1 MLLQCH
7 NQQTNREYLPCA
19 YWTKYLCSECR
30 QTYRKEQ
37 NKSWSY
43 EEIIEKVI
51 RIPKRYTRQCST
63 SILIRKCP
71 LKPWG
76 DNSTYI
82 LLRTT
87 GMMAFRLAW
96 DDVIQVDYVN
106 IKWSNYFGEP
116 LCSWMHAYTYS
127 LTQTLRAKVSV
138 KGNET
143 MAY

>member
-19 YWTKYLCSECR
+19 YWTKYLCSACR

>member
-43 EEIIEKVI
+43 DEIIEKVI
-51 RIPKRYTRQCST
+51 RIPKRYTRQYCY
-63 SILIRKCP
+63 
-71 LKPWG
+71 PWG